1 MGGGISPSHWIG
13 MESKD
18 SDFFV
23 TGLVILIALVLI
35 LFGAVV
41 TAFFTSWVN
50 MFIDNVSLSLH
61 QQVYQRWLVHFQC
74 SITEFEN
81 WTSKSFGLWRGADG
95 VTLEDQG
102 RSCTAL
108 YTRRPDTSVLQYVLF
123 MEFWCNRMIHRVIG
137 PAFFRYEHL
146 LLVLWCLLKCE
157 VLVVVTAL
165 QAIWKKALRM

>member
-1 MGGGISPSHWIG
+1 

-61 QQVYQRWLVHFQC
+61 QQVYQR
-74 SITEFEN
+74 
-81 WTSKSFGLWRGADG
+81 
-95 VTLEDQG
+95 
-102 RSCTAL
+102 
-108 YTRRPDTSVLQYVLF
+108 
-123 MEFWCNRMIHRVIG
+123 
-137 PAFFRYEHL
+137 
-146 LLVLWCLLKCE
+146 
-157 VLVVVTAL
+157 
-165 QAIWKKALRM
+165 